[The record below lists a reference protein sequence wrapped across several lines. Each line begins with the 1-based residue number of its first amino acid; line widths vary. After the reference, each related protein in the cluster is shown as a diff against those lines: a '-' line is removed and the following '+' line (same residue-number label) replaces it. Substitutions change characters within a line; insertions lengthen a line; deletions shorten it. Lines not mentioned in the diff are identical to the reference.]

1 MMYVVSMVGTHGR
14 TKIKIMEADNIHSAT
29 KMAQENYPS
38 YEITRVSNNTHDIDY
53 YYAMKKS
60 RKETT

>member
-1 MMYVVSMVGTHGR
+1 MYVISMVGSQGR
-14 TKIKIMEADNIHSAT
+14 TKIKIMEADDIKSVTA
-29 KMAQENYPS
+29 MAQESYPS
-38 YEITRVSNNTHDIDY
+38 YEITRVSNQTHDIDY